1 MTFRPR
7 PMRPSDVAECVR
19 MIAEHPVIGPRYGKA
34 ISHLRAAWLHVL
46 ECEAK
51 AASVLE
57 EVSGRKTKICFAGL
71 SVFVRDE
78 FVRELKS
85 PPLFWFGPVL
95 TSRISGRNS
104 PILSRRE
111 LREANSCGGLN
122 LLVWEGC
129 MRPEFEQHPGIWRE
143 AMAMFLRDHV
153 GYFWK
158 ELISSQL
165 ENVERLAWTL
175 NSGSLFWN
183 ADQCR
188 YVAASEVDPHEVI
201 NEPHVV
207 GLTREAERARLSSW
221 VGALFEYRPPQIG
234 FSGSEQKLLLAA
246 LSGETDAELSAHLGT
261 SLSTIK
267 TVWRSVFNRTASQ
280 LPEFFPDAD
289 HDRGQRDLR
298 GKEKRRHLLTYLRD
312 HPEEL
317 RPVSRKLFQATTKS

>member
-57 EVSGRKTKICFAGL
+57 EISGRKTKICFAGV

-85 PPLFWFGPVL
+85 PPLFWFGPLL

-104 PILSRRE
+104 PILSPRE
-111 LREANSCGGLN
+111 LREANSRGGLN

-129 MRPEFEQHPGIWRE
+129 MRPEFEQHPEMFRE
-143 AMAMFLRDHV
+143 TMAMFLRDHA
-153 GYFWK
+153 GYSWK

-165 ENVERLAWTL
+165 ERWSDSNGRSTRGVCCGMRINVVIWPHQRWSRTKLSTTRTL
-175 NSGSLFWN
+175 SVS
-183 ADQCR
+183 
-188 YVAASEVDPHEVI
+188 
-201 NEPHVV
+201 
-207 GLTREAERARLSSW
+207 RARL
-221 VGALFEYRPPQIG
+221 
-234 FSGSEQKLLLAA
+234 
-246 LSGETDAELSAHLGT
+246 
-261 SLSTIK
+261 
-267 TVWRSVFNRTASQ
+267 
-280 LPEFFPDAD
+280 
-289 HDRGQRDLR
+289 
-298 GKEKRRHLLTYLRD
+298 
-312 HPEEL
+312 
-317 RPVSRKLFQATTKS
+317 TTRI